1 VKQDLEEVSEQLLV
15 DAVTT
20 CKLLSISISTL
31 HALKRTD
38 RLPDPIYL
46 GRSVRWNLE
55 ELRAWVNCGCPAKHR
70 WEAMRQHH
78 VFGQA
83 AKRK

>member
-1 VKQDLEEVSEQLLV
+1 VIGGETMSEHEKGIAALPRHSYRSDMNDAPVKQDLEEVSEQLLV

-38 RLPDPIYL
+38 RLPDFI
-46 GRSVRWNLE
+46 
-55 ELRAWVNCGCPAKHR
+55 
-70 WEAMRQHH
+70 
-78 VFGQA
+78 
-83 AKRK
+83 